1 MTEEHLTTRVDPQPA
16 SVPGMP
22 NLAEILIQSAEMPW
36 REKSLKG
43 ISEKMLWRDE
53 QTGASIA
60 LIRFA
65 KGAGIPAPHSH
76 ASNQSMFCLKGR
88 YEYTRTGVVLTEG
101 CFYLNPKGLVHGPTF
116 AHEETIVI
124 EIYDGPHYPQVP
136 SWYTDAR
143 DAR

>member
-1 MTEEHLTTRVDPQPA
+1 MTKGNKGSA
-16 SVPGMP
+16 STASAEKP
-22 NLAEILIQSAEMPW
+22 NLANLAELLIQTEDIPW

-53 QTGASIA
+53 ATGASIA

-76 ASNQSMFCLKGR
+76 ASNQSMFCLQGR
-88 YEYTRTGVVLTEG
+88 YEYTKTGVVLTKG
-101 CFYLNPKGLVHGPTF
+101 CFYLNPKGLVHGPTY
-116 AHEETIVI
+116 AHEETIVL

-143 DAR
+143 DAC